1 MRMMDVVVV
10 VIGVQ
15 IDKQVVVLELVQNCL
30 IAELDLEMIQIA
42 VVVAKEM
49 AEKRINIS

>member
-30 IAELDLEMIQIA
+30 IAELDLEMIQID
-42 VVVAKEM
+42 VVAKEM
-49 AEKRINIS
+49 AEKK